1 MLFVIDVLSRLF
13 FSVAK
18 FAVAIVVKTAIAHVL
33 TVTTKVP

>member
-1 MLFVIDVLSRLF
+1 MLFVIDVLSLLF

-18 FAVAIVVKTAIAHVL
+18 FAVEIVVKTAIAHVL